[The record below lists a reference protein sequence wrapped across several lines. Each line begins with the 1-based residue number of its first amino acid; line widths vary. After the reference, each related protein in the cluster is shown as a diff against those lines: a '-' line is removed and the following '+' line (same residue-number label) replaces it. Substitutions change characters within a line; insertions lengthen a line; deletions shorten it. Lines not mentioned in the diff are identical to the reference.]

1 MQFFKN
7 IGTAVLVQFVMSLIF
22 AAIFKKEEPVFASI
36 DEQEQE

>member
-1 MQFFKN
+1 
-7 IGTAVLVQFVMSLIF
+7 VQFMMSLIF

>member
-1 MQFFKN
+1 
-7 IGTAVLVQFVMSLIF
+7 MSLIF